1 MMLYITNPLCVELG
15 LRKLLGWGFGYGQG
29 EGLVLFAN
37 GKPEYLF
44 IDMADRTF
52 RVEYRTFA
60 KNQVFGKWMFIS
72 ENLDIQIFR
81 ALASAVSE

>member
-15 LRKLLGWGFGYGQG
+15 LRKLLGQGQG
-29 EGLVLFAN
+29 GGLVLFAN

-60 KNQVFGKWMFIS
+60 KSPGFGTWLCFS

>member
-29 EGLVLFAN
+29 GGLVLFAA
-37 GKPEYLF
+37 GKPESIF

-60 KNQVFGKWMFIS
+60 KSPGFGTWLCFS